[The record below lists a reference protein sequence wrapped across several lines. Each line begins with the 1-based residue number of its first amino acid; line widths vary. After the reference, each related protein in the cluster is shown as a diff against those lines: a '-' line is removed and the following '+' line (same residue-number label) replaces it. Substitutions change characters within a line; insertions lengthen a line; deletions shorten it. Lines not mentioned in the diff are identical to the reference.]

1 MTVGVGAKED
11 DFFRVKPFDDDLEIR
26 AELIGDPVHGI
37 AGIQEHVLADLVG
50 GNRGRAHGDRL
61 LIAGGSARGREGA
74 VGLVLPRIARGTRM
88 GGGRGMGSNGMAF
101 TPREIGWPQRV
112 RWRREMG

>member
-11 DFFRVKPFDDDLEIR
+11 DFFRVEPFDDDLEIR

-50 GNRGRAHGDRL
+50 KNRGRAHGDRL
-61 LIAGGSARGREGA
+61 LIAGGSARGREGCGRDG
-74 VGLVLPRIARGTRM
+74 VTTNCTY
-88 GGGRGMGSNGMAF
+88 GGRGMGF
-101 TPREIGWPQRV
+101 TL
-112 RWRREMG
+112 

>member
-11 DFFRVKPFDDDLEIR
+11 DFFRVELFDDDLEIK
-26 AELIGDPVHGI
+26 AELIGDPVYGI

-61 LIAGGSARGREGA
+61 LIAGGSARGRGVGREGWCNHEWHEGHEWGVA
-74 VGLVLPRIARGTRM
+74 GEWGAMEWHLHRERLDGRRG
-88 GGGRGMGSNGMAF
+88 
-101 TPREIGWPQRV
+101 
-112 RWRREMG
+112 